1 MKTFSGEYS
10 IQCLE
15 SINEDGSDDPE
26 YIPEELDVRCTVEDD
41 LNIEVEEK
49 DIQKKGKEKKLK
61 KPAERKKK
69 KKKSP
74 KVVDDGN
81 FKLFRERMA

>member
-1 MKTFSGEYS
+1 M
-10 IQCLE
+10 
-15 SINEDGSDDPE
+15 
-26 YIPEELDVRCTVEDD
+26 DVRCTVEDD